1 MQKRNSLKNQ
11 IYENIYGD
19 IISGVYPA
27 GAILN
32 EKMLTEKYAAS
43 KTPVRE
49 ALVQFC
55 SEGILQN
62 LPRVGYLVTAISP
75 GEIHEICDLRII
87 LEMAALERTWKQLSE
102 EQLQALEQYVKQ
114 AKQIDGEKDVR
125 RHWQANLDFHLF
137 LCSLCGNAFIYRSLE
152 QALKF
157 CSRGAA
163 QFFNDKWAH
172 DQATDEHAALVAAMR
187 AGDRKNANEILYRDI
202 YAMKN
207 QWLGLE

>member
-1 MQKRNSLKNQ
+1 MQKQNSLKNQ
-11 IYENIYGD
+11 IYEKIYED
-19 IISGVYPA
+19 IVAGVYTS

-49 ALVQFC
+49 ALVQLC
-55 SEGILQN
+55 GEGILQN
-62 LPRVGYLVTAISP
+62 LPRVGYQVTPISP

-87 LEMAALERTWKQLSE
+87 LETAAFERTWKQLSE
-102 EQLQALEQYVKQ
+102 EQLLALEEYVKQ
-114 AKQIDGEKDVR
+114 AKQMDGEKDVR
-125 RHWQANLDFHLF
+125 KHWQANLEFHLF
-137 LCSLCGNAFIYRSLE
+137 LCSLCGNSFIYRSLE

-163 QFFNDKWAH
+163 QFFNEKWAH
-172 DQATDEHAALVAAMR
+172 DQATDEHEALVAAIR
-187 AGDRKNANEILYRDI
+187 SGDQESANKILYHDI

-207 QWLGLE
+207 QLLGLE